1 MDTLYDL
8 IKNAAINGI
17 ISTDDVSSLGDVLT
31 ELAARLK
38 EERSAP

>member
-8 IKNAAINGI
+8 IKNAAKSGVV
-17 ISTDDVSSLGDVLT
+17 SLDDVSSLGDLLT

>member
-8 IKNAAINGI
+8 IKNAAINEI
-17 ISTDDVSSLGDVLT
+17 ISADDVSSLGDVLT